1 MDRIEFLTNFI
12 YESERI
18 AQLYPNYIE
27 IRESLKNNKQIGHV
41 GAILYLEKRS
51 KEKELVLTE
60 EDVKFVHEL
69 IFNEVHYRIKKTF
82 SKYGKGGMYEEHR
95 DLLGVLIGAPASLI
109 PQKMENLIS
118 TLNKHQNA
126 FIQHKETINMEFI
139 SNFHYHFALI
149 SPFSSCNELVN
160 RALLLYLLWY
170 FEKTPFIIPM
180 KEREEY
186 LMAFQTKNP
195 QALSEYFEKK
205 ELEISKN

>member
-18 AQLYPNYIE
+18 AQLCSNYTQIK
-27 IRESLKNNKQIGHV
+27 ESLKNNKQVGHV

-69 IFNEVHYRIKKTF
+69 IFNEVHCRIKITF
-82 SKYGKGGMYEEHR
+82 SKYGKGGMYEEYR

-118 TLNKHQNA
+118 TLNKHQSA
-126 FIQHKETINMEFI
+126 FIQHKETIDLEFI

>member
-60 EDVKFVHEL
+60 EDVKIVHEL
-69 IFNEVHYRIKKTF
+69 IFNEVHRRIKMTF
-82 SKYGKGGMYEEHR
+82 SESERGGMYEEHKN
-95 DLLGVLIGAPASLI
+95 LLGVLIGTPASLI
-109 PQKMENLIS
+109 PQKMEKLIS
-118 TLNKHQNA
+118 VLNKHQNA
-126 FIQHKETINMEFI
+126 FIQRKQMVDLEFI